1 MITTVLID
9 VDDTLL
15 DFHEGARDAMRR
27 GFDFVGLSYSDD
39 KFDTFSKIND
49 ELWRK
54 IETKEITR
62 EELYRVRWALV
73 FEALGIDY
81 EGVVFE
87 EIFLKMLQTSSV
99 PVPYAIELMQYLSR
113 KYTVCVASNAPHDQQ
128 ILRMENVGLMP
139 YIDHVF
145 TSERFGHEKPSTKFF
160 DECFRVLS
168 GVKKDEVIIIGDSV
182 TADVKGGMDYG
193 IKACWF
199 NYRNKSSKGITPD
212 YTVLKLEEIKDIL

>member
-15 DFHEGARDAMRR
+15 DFHEGARDAMKR
-27 GFDFVGLSYSDD
+27 GFAEAGLCYSDD

-49 ELWRK
+49 GLWRK

-81 EGVVFE
+81 DGVEFE
-87 EIFLKMLQTSSV
+87 QIFLKMLQTSSV
-99 PVPYAIELMQYLSR
+99 PVPYAIELCEYLSE

-128 ILRMENVGLMP
+128 ILRMDNVGLTP

-145 TSERFGHEKPSTKFF
+145 TSELFGFEKPCANFF
-160 DECFRVLS
+160 DECFARL
-168 GVKKDEVIIIGDSV
+168 GDVKKDEVIIIGDSI
-182 TADVKGGMDYG
+182 TADIKGGMDYG
-193 IKACWF
+193 IMACWF
-199 NYRNKSSKGITPD
+199 NYRNKSSQGITPD
-212 YTVLKLEEIKDIL
+212 YTVSKLEEIKNIL